1 MITSVYLRHFI
12 HLISNT
18 KIKISFVRQSASVCT
33 VDWITCFKRKLP
45 KLVETHFKVQ
55 SNLFQKVCK
64 NNCWKFVG
72 QVIINLKF
80 IYSNK
85 GLSTILTINV
95 SFFFFTF
102 DISWNLIFLIFDIFL
117 YLVFPYSW
125 KLTSIA
131 LKIYLSPTYLIFDY
145 RWLILQFSLKCTRWI
160 KKS

>member
-1 MITSVYLRHFI
+1 MCKDDNISLFKTLHSSYLKYKK
-12 HLISNT
+12 L
-18 KIKISFVRQSASVCT
+18 KKSFVRQSASACT

-85 GLSTILTINV
+85 GLSTIFDHQRLI
-95 SFFFFTF
+95 FLLYIWYFLKF
-102 DISWNLIFLIFDIFL
+102 DISDIWYFFIFGISIFMKTNINCVKNLFE
-117 YLVFPYSW
+117 SH
-125 KLTSIA
+125 
-131 LKIYLSPTYLIFDY
+131 LSNI
-145 RWLILQFSLKCTRWI
+145 WL
-160 KKS
+160 